1 MLKKI
6 EQNSFLVGGAVRD
19 AMLGLPQ
26 KDKDWVVVGISREQM
41 LEAGFSQVGADFPVF
56 LHPNTHEEYALA
68 RKERKQGTGYQGFVC
83 EFGTEVTLEED
94 LLRRDLT
101 INAMALD
108 ANQNLI
114 DPYDGKQDLEQKQL
128 RHVSQAF
135 SEDPLRILRLAR
147 FYARFKHLG
156 FQIHTEAQ
164 ALCLSMSKANE
175 LVHLSAERVW
185 QETERALSE
194 HSPSA
199 YFLALHNL
207 HALTPWFKELED
219 LFGIPQPEEHHP
231 EIDTGIHALLSLEQA
246 CKLSTKQSVRWAAL
260 LHNLGKALTPETL
273 LPKNHGHEQNGIEAI
288 NNLNSRLKTPKEAHE
303 LSRLTGQWHT
313 HVHRAFELKPATLL
327 KLFNALDA
335 WRKPECFE
343 DFLLACMADAKGREG
358 FENKAYP
365 QADYCRKALKA
376 AQEVQAKSIIEQ
388 GFKGAQIGKQLH
400 QTRIQRL
407 KRFKESD
414 NQTD

>member
-26 KDKDWVVVGISREQM
+26 KDKDWVVVGINREQM
-41 LEAGFSQVGADFPVF
+41 LEAGFNQVGADFPVF
-56 LHPNTHEEYALA
+56 LHPSTHEEYALA
-68 RKERKQGTGYQGFVC
+68 RKERKTGSGYSGFEC
-83 EFGTEVTLEED
+83 EFGTEVRLEED

-108 ANQNLI
+108 ANQKLI
-114 DPYDGKQDLEQKQL
+114 DPYGGEHDLKQKQL

-156 FQIHTEAQ
+156 FQIHTSTQ
-164 ALCLSMSKANE
+164 DLCLSMSNANE
-175 LVHLSAERVW
+175 LEHLSAERVW

-207 HALTPWFKELED
+207 KALTPWFTELED
-219 LFGIPQPEEHHP
+219 LFGIPQPAAHHP

-246 CKLSTKQSVRWAAL
+246 CTLSKKPSVRWAAL
-260 LHNLGKALTPETL
+260 LHDLGKALTPKNL
-273 LPKNHGHEQNGIEAI
+273 LPKHHGHEQNGIEAI
-288 NNLNSRLKTPKEAHE
+288 NNLNSRLKAPKEMHE

-313 HVHRAFELKPATLL
+313 HVHRAFELKPVTLL
-327 KLFNALDA
+327 KLFNALDV
-335 WRKPECFE
+335 WRRPERFE

-358 FENKAYP
+358 FENKPYP
-365 QADYCRKALKA
+365 QADYCRSALKA

-388 GFKGAQIGKQLH
+388 GFKGAQIGEQLQ

-407 KRFKESD
+407 KVFKAGY
-414 NQTD
+414 N